1 MVSVSNLVVLNG
13 SGKMIKNNKKMI
25 KICLTGSI
33 GAGKSTISKLFIERG
48 VPVFNSDLA
57 AREAE
62 KDQDIIDG
70 YKKIL
75 GDDIFIDGV
84 LDRVRM
90 RDIIF
95 NDKIKIKMVNDLVT
109 PYVKNKFELFC
120 EENSSSKI
128 VMLEAAILFELG
140 VEEDFDYIICVTAS
154 EKTRISRVLRRDNVS
169 LDVVMSK
176 INNQLPEKEKIT
188 KSDFVII
195 NDGDD
200 LLDSLDLLERQVN
213 AVNGA
218 ICFRVLNQQML
229 KYGSF

>member
-1 MVSVSNLVVLNG
+1 MKKQIRVS
-13 SGKMIKNNKKMI
+13 
-25 KICLTGSI
+25 LTGNI
-33 GAGKSTISKLFIERG
+33 GSGKSTISKLFIERDI
-48 VPVFNSDLA
+48 PVFNSDLS

-128 VMLEAAILFELG
+128 IMLEAAILFELG
-140 VEEDFDYIICVTAS
+140 LEKHFDYTICVTAS
-154 EKTRISRVLRRDNVS
+154 EKTRISRVLRRDNIS
-169 LDVVMSK
+169 LDMVMSK
-176 INNQLPEKEKIT
+176 IKNQLPEKEKIT

-200 LLDSLDLLERQVN
+200 LLDSLPLLEKQVN
-213 AVNGA
+213 SVSGTLFYYIVSNE
-218 ICFRVLNQQML
+218 INEIKNLL
-229 KYGSF
+229 KRGGF